1 MPRYRTEKPSKSPPP
16 PPPRRSFPSGLG
28 LTTNSSGE
36 VITINKSVK
45 VNNNFQCFCIKPYI
59 FLTLGGAVFKMFRRF
74 NGILSITC
82 TNFLTNASVLKK
94 YRNLRQISKWRTGD
108 SSDPGKIKFSMAQ
121 GICSSNFMSK
131 NSNFSDLMSCR

>member
-45 VNNNFQCFCIKPYI
+45 VNNNFQCIKPYI
-59 FLTLGGAVFKMFRRF
+59 FLTFGGAVFKNFRCF
-74 NGILSITC
+74 NAILSITC
-82 TNFLTNASVLKK
+82 TNFLTNAPMLKK
-94 YRNLRQISKWRTGD
+94 YRN
-108 SSDPGKIKFSMAQ
+108 F
-121 GICSSNFMSK
+121 
-131 NSNFSDLMSCR
+131 